1 VESIKGTGNIQTAS
15 GHVSS
20 SARQSSRNSTP
31 LPLSVSHIA
40 TAAAAAAAA
49 VVTRA
54 GVLT

>member
-1 VESIKGTGNIQTAS
+1 M
-15 GHVSS
+15 SS

-40 TAAAAAAAA
+40 TAAAAAAA